1 MPRRRRERF
10 VPNVRARL
18 VDAGILQHTTPT
30 RRSNPSLLALGG
42 PDHRTSAASLAS
54 LFDRVFAL
62 DPKRA
67 REYCVEEPDWASAVE
82 FWDYRDRQGD
92 GWAILTDAWRGDA
105 SAEDILARL
114 EAIETPYD

>member
-42 PDHRTSAASLAS
+42 PDHRTSAVPWIAPYPLGHR
-54 LFDRVFAL
+54 LGEMFHERIGNRLVL
-62 DPKRA
+62 
-67 REYCVEEPDWASAVE
+67 V
-82 FWDYRDRQGD
+82 RDR
-92 GWAILTDAWRGDA
+92 R
-105 SAEDILARL
+105 
-114 EAIETPYD
+114 